1 MITTL
6 EGIALNVPVRNEIE
20 IKKDF
25 SDLKFFFFQK
35 NYINYESTNQAQKVD
50 IIQKLIQ

>member
-6 EGIALNVPVRNEIE
+6 EGIALNVPVHNEIE

-25 SDLKFFFFQK
+25 SDLKIFFSK
-35 NYINYESTNQAQKVD
+35 
-50 IIQKLIQ
+50 KLHKL